1 MRCGRGT
8 CIWQGGLHKFLGRIE
23 ILAALLAATIHDFE
37 HRGFNNDFLIKTQD
51 DWVSLLPSLV
61 LLCLS
66 RHKTTGCVS
75 LLPAFYRARLQTPA
89 FQTDEN
95 RDKCASRAPHA
106 RRARKEAKLRGL
118 MMMACET
125 RWRSLAAMC
134 ACDA

>member
-66 RHKTTGCVS
+66 RHKTTAS
-75 LLPAFYRARLQTPA
+75 LSCPPSTEHASKPPHFRLTKIG
-89 FQTDEN
+89 T
-95 RDKCASRAPHA
+95 SAPLVRHTQGVHA
-106 RRARKEAKLRGL
+106 RRRNYEG
-118 MMMACET
+118 
-125 RWRSLAAMC
+125 
-134 ACDA
+134 